1 MKLQFTKRG
10 PETAQSKL
18 DLHKVFRAG
27 RTDFEEAMR
36 IGRMSPDEVISSTC
50 DWVMVL
56 ASGFIKA
63 WRTEGKTYPEAKVL
77 FGAFLKDYVINPVV
91 DHVIEAAI
99 KLEGTAASQDSH
111 KEVSPN

>member
-1 MKLQFTKRG
+1 MNEQKTVG

-36 IGRMSPDEVISSTC
+36 ISRMSPDEVISNTC

-56 ASGFIKA
+56 ATGFIKA

-77 FGAFLKDYVINPVV
+77 FGAFFKDYVINPVV
-91 DHVIEAAI
+91 DDVIKAGSN
-99 KLEGTAASQDSH
+99 LEGKALPQDSH
-111 KEVSPN
+111 KEVLSN